1 LTERP
6 APDGWTFLS
15 DADAAAAAD
24 GKLVSRGTRFV
35 CRSTVGATV
44 GGLEPCEETL
54 EAVFALKHRML
65 PTRPKV
71 PFVENYEA
79 AVLAWYP
86 SAQTALLWN
95 PRAER
100 TTFLVRCGTQ
110 TREVALG
117 ALESALLSDLYP

>member
-1 LTERP
+1 
-6 APDGWTFLS
+6 
-15 DADAAAAAD
+15 
-24 GKLVSRGTRFV
+24 
-35 CRSTVGATV
+35 
-44 GGLEPCEETL
+44 
-54 EAVFALKHRML
+54 ML

-71 PFVENYEA
+71 PFVENDEA

-95 PRAER
+95 PRVER